1 MLQKCFHGVPYRFS
15 DFSLF
20 MLLVNQMPIYL
31 MRVNQIHNRFRTQVL
46 RGDLDV
52 CEKRNVIFSHL
63 SSQTPRILSPFSG
76 PHIKNPS
83 SGTSLVGQGVR
94 LRAPSAEGLG
104 LIPGQGTRSNMSP
117 LRSNM
122 LQIKSLRATTKA

>member
-83 SGTSLVGQGVR
+83 SGTSLVGQGGKTPCPQCR
-94 LRAPSAEGLG
+94 G
-104 LIPGQGTRSNMSP
+104 PGFDPWSRN
-117 LRSNM
+117 
-122 LQIKSLRATTKA
+122 QIQHVTAKIQHAANKELACHN

>member
-1 MLQKCFHGVPYRFS
+1 
-15 DFSLF
+15 
-20 MLLVNQMPIYL
+20 

-63 SSQTPRILSPFSG
+63 SSQTPRIVSPFSG

-83 SGTSLVGQGVR
+83 SGTSLVAQGVR
-94 LRAPSAEGLG
+94 LHAPSAEGLG
-104 LIPGQGTRSNMSP
+104 LIQHVT
-117 LRSNM
+117 
-122 LQIKSLRATTKA
+122 IKIQPAAPKELACHN